1 MPSLLGPEGT
11 NKIQSSRKFNQTD
24 SLALAA
30 VGREEPRRKLSTHTR
45 GFPRGLWVLEKLS
58 CPRCLLRASR
68 EQTRFCLS

>member
-30 VGREEPRRKLSTHTR
+30 VGREEPR
-45 GFPRGLWVLEKLS
+45 
-58 CPRCLLRASR
+58 
-68 EQTRFCLS
+68 